1 MRKATLTRS
10 PSTDQGTFGTLVL
23 DDGTTF
29 HSLELPWRDN
39 TRGLSCIPAGTYMF
53 KKVDSPKHGEC
64 YMGVDIPGRSEIEIH
79 AANYAG
85 DVALGY
91 RSDLLGCIALGKQ
104 IGPLAIRG
112 PLRRQMA
119 VLQSKVAI
127 AEFEA
132 NTRLEDLE
140 LTIVG

>member
-39 TRGLSCIPAGTYMF
+39 ARGLSCIPAGTYVF
-53 KKVDSPKHGEC
+53 RKVDSPKHGEC
-64 YMGVDIPGRSEIEIH
+64 YQALDVPGRSEIQIH
-79 AANYAG
+79 VANYAG
-85 DVALGY
+85 DVTLGY
-91 RSDLLGCIALGKQ
+91 RSDLMGCIALGKEV
-104 IGPLAIRG
+104 GPLEIPG
-112 PLRRQMA
+112 PLKRQLC
-119 VLQSKVAI
+119 VLRSGVAI
-127 AEFEA
+127 KEFEA
-132 NTRLEDLE
+132 NTGLKDLE